1 MSAIRHPL
9 CVCCGERLPSG
20 VMDERGW
27 NVIGTI
33 GAVGVV
39 GWMCLAAAGTP
50 IAGMF
55 FVCGL
60 PIVVVALVGRQAAR
74 RREFRRAEQAAARR
88 HAALDARERHHRRRA
103 S

>member
-20 VMDERGW
+20 VMDERAW
-27 NVIGTI
+27 DVVGTV

-39 GWMCLAAAGTP
+39 GGMGLAAVGTP
-50 IAGMF
+50 IAGVF
-55 FVCGL
+55 FVGGL
-60 PIVVVALVGRQAAR
+60 FAVIIALVGRQAAR
-74 RREFRRAEQAAARR
+74 RREFYRAEQEAARR
-88 HAALDARERHHRRRA
+88 HAALDAQERRRRRA